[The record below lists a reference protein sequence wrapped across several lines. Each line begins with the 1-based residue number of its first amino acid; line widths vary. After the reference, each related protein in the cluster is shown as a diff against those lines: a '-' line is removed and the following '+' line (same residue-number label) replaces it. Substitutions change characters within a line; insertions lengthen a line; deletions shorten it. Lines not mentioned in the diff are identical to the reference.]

1 MIENYLFFITK
12 EGQEMNLGYFKT
24 ANQLKKEGKLEESI
38 EFYFKAIE
46 QNKSFYWSYH
56 NLADT
61 LVKLERLDEAV
72 IACHRT
78 LELNPNSP
86 WSHHNLGEALAKLGQ
101 LDAAILAYRRAIE
114 LNPNFYGFYNKL
126 GQALYQLSIEFQSES
141 WEPHNR
147 LGEVLPKLSLSHNL
161 TTDLVHLNDEAFL
174 EATNQLNDQAFVEEV
189 YRIYLK
195 RDADEGGEN
204 NCLHD
209 IRNGMTRPQLI
220 ASFRQSQEF
229 RHKFIISI
237 RSTELHELSD
247 DVFLQVTDQ
256 LSDTE
261 FLEEVYHTYLK
272 RDADEAGK
280 NYHLQNLSNGI
291 SRQEMVSGLKTSPEF
306 KSKLG
311 ISVSSACLQEAVI
324 AYRRVIELNP
334 NSHNCYKSFGKVLTE
349 WGKVLAQRGEVE
361 LAIESY
367 QEAIAVC
374 HNFAEA
380 HYNQGNEF
388 LHLGRK
394 DEAIDSY
401 KKAISIKS
409 DWISPYLSLGE
420 ILKLDQPEEAIKWWQ
435 KAIPYIHSEDVRTD
449 LECQICNLLVKQGQ
463 LDEAITKWEKI
474 IPYIQ
479 SEATRIDTE
488 FKMATLLVEHHRLDE
503 ALVCI
508 ERAMGLTNFCQ
519 PTRIQTN

>member
-1 MIENYLFFITK
+1 
-12 EGQEMNLGYFKT
+12 MNFGYFKT

-38 EFYFKAIE
+38 EFYSKAIK
-46 QNKSFYWSYH
+46 QNNSFYWYHH

-61 LVKLERLDEAV
+61 LVKLDRLDEAV
-72 IACHRT
+72 IACHRA
-78 LELNPNSP
+78 LELTPTSH
-86 WSHHNLGEALAKLGQ
+86 WSHYNLGEALAKLGQ
-101 LDAAILAYRRAIE
+101 LDVAILAYRRAIE

-126 GQALYQLSIEFQSES
+126 GQAFYQLSVEFQSES
-141 WEPHNR
+141 WQQYNR
-147 LGEVLPKLSLSHNL
+147 LDEVLSKPSPSYNL
-161 TTDLVHLNDEAFL
+161 TTNLVHLDDEVFL
-174 EATNQLNDQAFVEEV
+174 QATHQLNAQAFVEEV

-195 RDADEGGEN
+195 RDADEGGKN

-209 IRNGMTRPQLI
+209 LRNGMTRPQLI

-229 RHKFIISI
+229 RHKFIMSI
-237 RSTELHELSD
+237 RSTELHQLSD
-247 DVFLQVTDQ
+247 EVFLQATDQ
-256 LSDTE
+256 LSDIN
-261 FLEEVYHTYLK
+261 FLEELYHTYLK
-272 RDADEAGK
+272 RDVDEGGK
-280 NYHLQNLSNGI
+280 NHCLQHLSNDI
-291 SRQEMVSGLKTSPEF
+291 SRREIVSGLKSSPEF

-311 ISVSSACLQEAVI
+311 RSLSSACLQEAVI
-324 AYRRVIELNP
+324 AYRHVIELNK

-367 QEAIAVC
+367 QEAISVC
-374 HNFAEA
+374 HNLAEA

-388 LHLGRK
+388 LQLGRK

-401 KKAISIKS
+401 KKAIYIKS

-420 ILKLDQPEEAIKWWQ
+420 ILKLDRPKEAIKWWQ

-463 LDEAITKWEKI
+463 LDEAITKWEKNL
-474 IPYIQ
+474 PYIQ
-479 SEATRIDTE
+479 SEATRIDME

-508 ERAMGLTNFCQ
+508 ERAMGLTNFYQ
-519 PTRIQTN
+519 PTRSKTN